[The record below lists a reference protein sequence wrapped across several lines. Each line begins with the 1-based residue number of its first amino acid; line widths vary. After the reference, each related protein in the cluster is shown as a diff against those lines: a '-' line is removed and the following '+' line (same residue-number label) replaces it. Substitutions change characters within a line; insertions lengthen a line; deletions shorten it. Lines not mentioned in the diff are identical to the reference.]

1 MAAEKSNSPWVWV
14 FLFLML
20 ASFAAFIIFLD
31 QKLVGNSVSTPVEKQ
46 DQERTKPTIDFY
58 SILPDRKVEIPV
70 SEEEQEAIENP
81 SINKTSGD
89 QVLLQVG
96 SFQNSEDAERLKAEL
111 AFLGLEA
118 SVKPA
123 EVNDDT
129 WHRVQ
134 IGPFSSNTDLSRAQN
149 LLLEN
154 EIKYVK
160 RKLP

>member
-1 MAAEKSNSPWVWV
+1 MPDVV
-14 FLFLML
+14 
-20 ASFAAFIIFLD
+20 
-31 QKLVGNSVSTPVEKQ
+31 PVEKQ
-46 DQERTKPTIDFY
+46 DQDRTKPTFDFY

-70 SEEEQEAIENP
+70 SEKEQEGLENP

-89 QVLLQVG
+89 QVLLQAG

-118 SVKPA
+118 TVKPA
-123 EVNDDT
+123 VVNDDT

-134 IGPFSSNTDLSRAQN
+134 IGPFASNTALSRAQN

-154 EIKYVK
+154 NIKYVQ
-160 RKLP
+160 RKLPQ